1 MPEVVVNT
9 RNVTPHAA
17 VRDQFNGEMKIKFR
31 FSSENGGWKS
41 FLIHASERLGAAKGS
56 KLVILPAKDSGVF
69 CVPASLEREASGP
82 AACVDRP
89 LHLP

>member
-1 MPEVVVNT
+1 MVVNT
-9 RNVTPHAA
+9 RSVTPHAA

-69 CVPASLEREASGP
+69 CVPASLERAGEASGP
-82 AACVDRP
+82 AACVDRA